1 MSDDEMKY
9 TDDENVADREEG
21 IADGSDAVSE
31 VRDGADLAPSGEA
44 AAAVLTPETEIKK
57 AKSISISKKA
67 VVIGAAVVL
76 ALFITAY
83 VLTFVLE
90 KGMYQRDA
98 SGAII
103 PGTYV
108 ADPTLDG
115 IKWWQFLLSPLM
127 ILLPSSDGYMTVWA
141 IIILLFI
148 IGAVFTA
155 LDDTGI
161 MVYMV
166 EYLNNKLG
174 HRKYLLLF
182 LLSFA
187 FMFLGST
194 AGMFEELIP
203 LVPVVVML
211 CYALG
216 WDALVGLAIAVVA
229 SCFGFSAG
237 VVNPFTVGVAQT
249 LGGLEMYSGIGM
261 RILTFALAYIIL
273 MAFLYPYARKIERH
287 PEKSMVFAEDSLRK
301 KEFSF
306 RIDDFTEDKG
316 KNKALLWFGCWM
328 LAVVALALIS
338 IAWRALAD
346 YLMYII
352 LAVYVI
358 AGVGASVMCGLKGK
372 ALLKQLGKGAITL
385 LPAVILILIAG
396 GIRYIVEEG
405 DIMDTIL
412 YKFVEL
418 IGNKGGFGTTMIIY
432 CIIFVF
438 EIFIQS
444 GSAKAFLLMPMIF
457 DICGLVGLDP
467 QVAVLAFAFAD
478 GFANVI
484 LPTNAGLLL
493 ILGLTTVDYGKW
505 FRWSIKIHLTLF
517 AATVGVLAIAQ
528 YLV

>member
-9 TDDENVADREEG
+9 TDDENVADREKG

-31 VRDGADLAPSGEA
+31 VGDGADIASSGEA

-83 VLTFVLE
+83 ALTFVLE

-261 RILTFALAYIIL
+261 RILTFALAYIIF
-273 MAFLYPYARKIERH
+273 MAFP
-287 PEKSMVFAEDSLRK
+287 
-301 KEFSF
+301 
-306 RIDDFTEDKG
+306 
-316 KNKALLWFGCWM
+316 
-328 LAVVALALIS
+328 
-338 IAWRALAD
+338 
-346 YLMYII
+346 
-352 LAVYVI
+352 
-358 AGVGASVMCGLKGK
+358 
-372 ALLKQLGKGAITL
+372 
-385 LPAVILILIAG
+385 
-396 GIRYIVEEG
+396 
-405 DIMDTIL
+405 
-412 YKFVEL
+412 
-418 IGNKGGFGTTMIIY
+418 
-432 CIIFVF
+432 
-438 EIFIQS
+438 
-444 GSAKAFLLMPMIF
+444 
-457 DICGLVGLDP
+457 
-467 QVAVLAFAFAD
+467 
-478 GFANVI
+478 
-484 LPTNAGLLL
+484 
-493 ILGLTTVDYGKW
+493 
-505 FRWSIKIHLTLF
+505 
-517 AATVGVLAIAQ
+517 
-528 YLV
+528 

>member
-1 MSDDEMKY
+1 M
-9 TDDENVADREEG
+9 TDDEKITPTEDENSLKDEVNVGGEEDFAEGDSLTAD
-21 IADGSDAVSE
+21 
-31 VRDGADLAPSGEA
+31 GEA
-44 AAAVLTPETEIKK
+44 AAAVLTPATELKK
-57 AKSISISKKA
+57 ARSVSISKKA
-67 VVIGAAVVL
+67 VLIGAAVVL
-76 ALFITAY
+76 ALFVTAY
-83 VLTFVLE
+83 ILTFVLE
-90 KGMYQRDA
+90 KGAYQRDA

-108 ADPTLDG
+108 ADPTLEG

-127 ILLPSSDGYMTVWA
+127 ILMPTSDGYMTVWA

-155 LDDTGI
+155 LDETGI

-166 EYLNNKLG
+166 EYLNHKLG

-182 LLSFA
+182 LLCFA

-261 RILTFALAYIIL
+261 RILTFVLAYIIL

-287 PEKSMVFAEDSLRK
+287 PEKSVVFAEDSLRK
-301 KEFSF
+301 KEFAF

-338 IAWRALAD
+338 VAWRALAD

-372 ALLKQLGKGAITL
+372 ELFRQLGKGALTL
-385 LPAVILILIAG
+385 LPAVVLILIAG
-396 GIRYIVEEG
+396 GIRYIVEKG

-412 YKFVEL
+412 YKFITL
-418 IGNKGGFGTTMIIY
+418 IGDKGGFGTTMIIY
-432 CIIFVF
+432 CVIFVF

-457 DICGLVGLDP
+457 DICSLVGLDP
-467 QVAVLAFAFAD
+467 QIAVLAFAFAD

-505 FRWSIKIHLTLF
+505 FRWSFKIHLALF

-528 YLV
+528 YLVYV